1 MSETNQPH
9 YRDDK
14 EGMRFPIGLVIIFLV
29 LVGVTVMFLACSAA
43 FVYTRYTSDLPG
55 IKMPSMF
62 FLTSTVLLLSS
73 VVLNYCRKYFDKNS
87 LPKLKYALSGTL
99 VLTLLFLA
107 GQIIGYYQ
115 MIVAE
120 QYINSN
126 HSLSYLYLVSG
137 LHFIHVIFG
146 IPFLG
151 WLLIQVFWQS
161 RKEDFNQLLF
171 FSNKKFRSQLRY
183 VTIYW
188 HFVDG
193 LWIYLLFLFLLN
205 NWTQ

>member
-1 MSETNQPH
+1 MSKGDIPN
-9 YRDDK
+9 YRDDM

-55 IKMPSMF
+55 IEMPSMF
-62 FLTSTVLLLSS
+62 FLTSAVLIGSS
-73 VVLNYCRKYFDKNS
+73 FVLNYSRKYFDRNS
-87 LPKLKYALSGTL
+87 LPKLKYALTGTL
-99 VLTLLFLA
+99 ILTVLFLA

-115 MIVAE
+115 MIRAE
-120 QYINSN
+120 QFINSN

-161 RKEDFNQLLF
+161 RKEDFNQLMF
-171 FSNKKFRSQLRY
+171 FSNEKFRSQLRY

-188 HFVDG
+188 HFVDA
-193 LWIYLLFLFLLN
+193 LWIYLLLLFLIN